1 MLRRYK
7 SPPRII
13 RTPRCATRNPP
24 RTPHEMLRTSTMN
37 CSAETAIESTVRS
50 WRTNA
55 LKSTPSRFM
64 GENNS
69 ALETS
74 GDGLASDLDEIDRPI
89 ETDGEVVAYRDVECK
104 SRLIAT
110 REPPHRGFEQR
121 SPEPAPAAVLRDAEL
136 GDERHAPPVRDQ
148 DRAHDPVALQRNVG
162 RVRHELTGIAFEE
175 PGHIAA
181 PLPPGPRMA

>member
-1 MLRRYK
+1 MR
-7 SPPRII
+7 
-13 RTPRCATRNPP
+13 
-24 RTPHEMLRTSTMN
+24 
-37 CSAETAIESTVRS
+37 
-50 WRTNA
+50 

-89 ETDGEVVAYRDVECK
+89 ETDGGVVAQRDVQRE

-121 SPEPAPAAVLRDAEL
+121 SPKPAAAAGLCDAQL
-136 GDERHAPPVRDQ
+136 GHERHAHPMRD
-148 DRAHDPVALQRNVG
+148 P
-162 RVRHELTGIAFEE
+162 E
-175 PGHIAA
+175 
-181 PLPPGPRMA
+181 LPPD

>member
-1 MLRRYK
+1 MR
-7 SPPRII
+7 
-13 RTPRCATRNPP
+13 
-24 RTPHEMLRTSTMN
+24 
-37 CSAETAIESTVRS
+37 
-50 WRTNA
+50 

-69 ALETS
+69 ALEAS
-74 GDGLASDLDEIDRPI
+74 GDGLASNLDEIDRPI

-136 GDERHAPPVRDQ
+136 GDERHAHPVRDQ
-148 DRAHDPVALQRNVG
+148 DRAHVPVALHRNVRRG
-162 RVRHELTGIAFEE
+162 RKELTGIRCEE
-175 PGHIAA
+175 PGHIDT
-181 PLPPGPRMA
+181 PIPPATRGK